1 MFASL
6 RARALSCA
14 LIATLPLTA
23 VAQQGGEPVTGDLGH
38 VLPGQ
43 LHGGFLTNLHLLMHD
58 FPGIVH
64 EGWLGDLFDGWVEKG
79 WPDPREQV
87 DQIALGCNISQK
99 KLVDFIFLARGPLR
113 VAAVIKKLAEQSG
126 LPIREWTY
134 RGIHFVRPL
143 FERLPIAVAEVTEGV
158 SHFHYDRN
166 SRFAASKRLVET
178 ALGQN
183 VSFGEK
189 HGMSLTPV
197 TYVVAGVQVPAAVQ
211 EELRQ
216 DPSTQGFGLVG
227 QAAVDWRRTGT
238 KVQIG
243 IELETWTPVEARLLA
258 DWLKSKLEGWIAAVS
273 NPYLKRFLQ
282 AFEIDRVGKHVF
294 LRLKYEW
301 DLAQEAMIALNLE
314 LPVLEPAL
322 AAMVAP
328 EPLD

>member
-1 MFASL
+1 MFAPL
-6 RARALSCA
+6 RACALSCA
-14 LIATLPLTA
+14 LIATLPLSA

-43 LHGGFLTNLHLLMHD
+43 LHGGLLTNLHLLMHD
-58 FPGIVH
+58 FPGIAH
-64 EGWLGDLFDGWVEKG
+64 EGWLGETFDKWVEKG

-87 DQIALGCNISQK
+87 DQIALGCNIADK
-99 KLVDFIFLARGPLR
+99 KLVDFVFLARGPLR
-113 VAAVIKKLAEQSG
+113 AAAVIKKLAQQSG
-126 LPIREWTY
+126 LPIREWAY
-134 RGIHFVRPL
+134 RGIQFVRPL

-158 SHFHYDRN
+158 SHFHYDRAA
-166 SRFAASKRLVET
+166 RFDASKRLVET

-183 VSFGEK
+183 ISFGDK

-211 EELRQ
+211 QALRE

-227 QAAVDWRRTGT
+227 QAAVDWRRNGT

-258 DWLKSKLEGWIAAVS
+258 DWLQGRLDRWIAAVQ
-273 NPYLKRFLQ
+273 NAYLKRFLE

-301 DLAQEAMIALNLE
+301 DLARQAMVAMNLE
-314 LPVLEPAL
+314 LTTLEPSMA
-322 AAMVAP
+322 V
-328 EPLD
+328 D